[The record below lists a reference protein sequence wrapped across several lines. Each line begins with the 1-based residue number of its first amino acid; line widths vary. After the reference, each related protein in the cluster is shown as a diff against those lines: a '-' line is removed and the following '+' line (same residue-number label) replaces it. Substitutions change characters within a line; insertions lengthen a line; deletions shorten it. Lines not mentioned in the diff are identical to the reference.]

1 MEKIKDAL
9 EKAKIQQSGQVSGFA
24 TKQNKPTG
32 NLPTTNDALASIVY
46 SETAV
51 VGLDPAVLENN
62 RIVAQNKHDP
72 ASWVFDSLRTQVLQK
87 MEENNWRTIAIVS
100 PTPESGKSV
109 VGINLAIS
117 IAQQPQKTVML
128 VDFDLRKPRV
138 AQYLGIKREKS
149 INNFLAGNAQLSEI
163 IVNPSIPRLTIV
175 PTNKPVSQSSE
186 TLSSSN
192 IQNLIVELK
201 DRYDSRIVIFDLP
214 PLLNTDDA
222 MVLLPQV
229 DCVLLVVGN
238 GQNTESE
245 IADAMRLLT
254 KTNILGVVVNRAE
267 VEARAYYY

>member
-24 TKQNKPTG
+24 TKQNKPTS

-46 SETAV
+46 RETAV
-51 VGLDPAVLENN
+51 VKLDPAILEHY

-72 ASWVFDSLRTQVLQK
+72 ASWIFDSLRTQVLQK

-175 PTNKPVSQSSE
+175 PTNKPVNQSSE

-192 IQNLIVELK
+192 IQNLIIELK

-245 IADAMRLLT
+245 ISEAMRLLT

-267 VEARAYYY
+267 VETRAYYY

>member
-9 EKAKIQQSGQVSGFA
+9 EKAKIQQLGNKAPIFE
-24 TKQNKPTG
+24 TKKSKSSNILG
-32 NLPTTNDALASIVY
+32 SNDALQSIIY

-51 VGLDPAVLENN
+51 VKLDPATLENY
-62 RIVAQNKHDP
+62 RIVAHNKHDP
-72 ASWVFDSLRTQVLQK
+72 NSWVFDSLRTQVLQK

-109 VGINLAIS
+109 IAINLAIS
-117 IAQQPQKTVML
+117 IAQQPQKTAML
-128 VDFDLRKPRV
+128 VDFDLRKPHV

-149 INNFLAGNAQLSEI
+149 INNFLAGDAELSEI

-192 IQNLIVELK
+192 IQKLIIELK
-201 DRYDSRIVIFDLP
+201 ERYESRIVIFDLP
-214 PLLNTDDA
+214 PLLNADDA

-245 IADAMRLLT
+245 IAEAMRLLT
-254 KTNILGVVVNRAE
+254 KSNILGVVVNRAE
-267 VEARAYYY
+267 VEVRPYYY